1 LIFADVFASI
11 MNHESKSLTPVGTSA
26 AVEAR
31 EHRRALTWIKDAD
44 LRTLAATEPNSA
56 WALSMFTGGGG
67 QLLVGQ
73 YLLGAGLIAVDL
85 LLLYLWWPAFFILG
99 AVSSVFAFRS
109 ARAINRYTTA
119 RDAQFDNSGPG
130 PAEYGLLSAMQANN
144 PHALVDAHAA
154 MQAGWQGGTTP
165 APAPVPTDTT
175 VAGIDTG
182 ALRERLV
189 QLAAL
194 HANKVIDA
202 AEYRERRIDAMSL
215 LRGLDRDEMDQVLFH
230 LLPMINEGYLSEEDV
245 ALLKRMGGG

>member
-1 LIFADVFASI
+1 
-11 MNHESKSLTPVGTSA
+11 MNAESKSLAPLGTSA

-44 LRTLAATEPNSA
+44 LRTLVTSEPNSA

-73 YLLGAGLIAVDL
+73 YLLGAGLIAADL

-99 AVSSVFAFRS
+99 AVSSVLAFRS
-109 ARAINRYTTA
+109 ARAINRYTAA
-119 RDAQFDNSGPG
+119 RDAQIENSGPG
-130 PAEYGLLSAMQANN
+130 PSEYGLLSAMQANN

-154 MQAGWQGGTTP
+154 AQAGWQGGATP
-165 APAPVPTDTT
+165 APAPTQAT
-175 VAGIDTG
+175 VAGIDIE
-182 ALRERLV
+182 ALRERLA

-202 AEYRERRIDAMSL
+202 AEYRERRIDVLSL
-215 LRGLDRDEMDQVLFH
+215 LKGLDRDEMDQVLFH
-230 LLPMINEGYLSEEDV
+230 LLAMINEGYLSEEDV
-245 ALLKRMGGG
+245 ELLKRMGGG